1 MHRHNPA
8 AIHAPLG
15 GYSHSIR
22 VPAGTEL
29 LFLSGQVGIDR
40 DGNVAEGMAAQ
51 TRQTL
56 ANLVACLTAEG
67 LTVRDLVKLTILLT
81 DAGAIDEMRRERN
94 AVLGTAALPT
104 STLMVV
110 SALARPDLLVEIEAI
125 AARSSAPAA

>member
-29 LFLSGQVGIDR
+29 LFLSGQVGVDR
-40 DGNVAEGMAAQ
+40 EGKVAEGMAAQ

-56 ANLVACLTAEG
+56 ANLVACLEAAG

-81 DAGAIDEMRRERN
+81 DVDAIEEMRRERN
-94 AVLGTAALPT
+94 AVLGTSDLPT

-110 SALARPDLLVEIEAI
+110 SALARPELLVEIEAI
-125 AARSSAPAA
+125 AARPAATGA